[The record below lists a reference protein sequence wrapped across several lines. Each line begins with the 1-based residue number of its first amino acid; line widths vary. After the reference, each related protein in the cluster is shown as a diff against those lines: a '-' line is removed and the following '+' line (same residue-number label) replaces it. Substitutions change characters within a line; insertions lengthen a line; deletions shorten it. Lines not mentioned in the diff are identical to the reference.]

1 MENDSAN
8 RVEEQVRSAFPE
20 GAVNRVQLLTYGDD
34 PRIEPGQTAVRVFI
48 SDKEIVRAFE
58 KASREVRERLCNE
71 LPSIGWIDFRTDT
84 KDRPARSAGPLETR
98 SFRFKGSGRVT
109 SPDELSEQLTP
120 VMTRLGAADLATV
133 DTLIT
138 AGIANSR
145 ADVLRWAVGRIR
157 ENPAYAQIQDQVHE
171 IGELKTKF

>member
-1 MENDSAN
+1 MEGDSAN
-8 RVEEQVRSAFPE
+8 RVEERVRSAFPE
-20 GAVNRVQLLTYGDD
+20 GAVKQVQLLTYGDD
-34 PRIEPGQTAVRVFI
+34 PRIEPGQTAVRVVI

-84 KDRPARSAGPLETR
+84 PDESAKSAGPFETR
-98 SFRFKGSGRVT
+98 SFRFKASGRT
-109 SPDELSEQLTP
+109 TPPAELPEQLTP
-120 VMTRLGAADLATV
+120 VMTRLGTADLAAV
-133 DTLIT
+133 DMLIT

-157 ENPAYAQIQDQVHE
+157 ENPAYAQIQDRVHE
-171 IGELKTKF
+171 IGELKTRF